1 MTDKINYIFNNGINA
16 LFSSESTVITQS
28 STSGSDLSSN
38 LNDNNFDTISKTEK
52 GLGEFIDLS
61 FNNPIDV
68 SNLESL
74 VIYTNN
80 QISNPIVSKIRY
92 ETIGNV
98 ALDISEIQV
107 WRDNSNIINPLS
119 TVGTTYQFNKVKY
132 INLNNGGIHISEIQI
147 WINGTNVAPS
157 ATVTSSGDGTYSGWG
172 GKEKINDEQHL
183 DGSQGWHSDNNRPAF
198 IQLELSTKYSIQD
211 LESVVVYNRS
221 ANPAAAV
228 GSSLQ
233 LIDDSTLNYSGQITV
248 GVMRYRYDGPAIVN
262 VASFANGNSTTQIIS
277 SSGANVTVIKEP
289 DLTIQVSSN
298 ANTKN
303 NLVDND
309 ISTSYESTQNLGQ
322 YIDLNISST
331 NLNDLQAIVIYNNT
345 GSVNDLSNQ
354 KLTKLSLFDD
364 SNVAIFEISNNATS
378 QTDSSYN
385 IIRYDGPKQDY
396 YKKRIKN
403 IKLQTNKHSFLDVN
417 ELQVWVDGTNI
428 ATSNTIT
435 QSSLL
440 GSDISNN
447 VIDSNLSTKSG
458 TTRGLGEFFNVE
470 LSEPIDPESLE
481 SVVVY
486 SDIDTSKN
494 HFVKKLR
501 FETTENYPL
510 ELNELQVWVGNS
522 NLLQKNNFIYSWD
535 FRVASSSSIN
545 DSKGGLTATYNGGM
559 SSSINDGA
567 TLDGTNDYISIPSFQ
582 LGGDPFTIETYFKL
596 NSVKG
601 FGRIFQFGHSNYDRL
616 SLYRSF
622 STNNFGFNIKN
633 GTTQVTY
640 SGSGSIT
647 LSLNIWYH
655 MVIVS
660 NDTNLKVYIN
670 NVQAQESILST
681 TISRLSRIEHTL
693 GANVL
698 NGSPQEFNDMD
709 MKLFRVWD
717 GYALSSSEINLLYNN
732 RESIQSDFP
741 SNSYQSSTIYDLSYS
756 YDNSFNTY
764 ASTSSGTGQFFDI
777 SFNGFDFNDLQA
789 IVTYNYN
796 TNFHNFYKNK
806 IILYDDSDV
815 PFIEYRNNNITSP
828 NQNSPNPTYNWDF
841 RVASSTSI
849 TDSVGGL
856 TATYMNG
863 LTSSVTNGAYFAG
876 GGVSSGEYNYIDLQD
891 FELGT
896 TLSVELYANFEDT
909 QSWSK
914 LFEFG
919 DSSPS
924 DTSLV
929 NSIRFTRG
937 GNGTSLMAL
946 THNSSGSE
954 TERVTGGTIVNG
966 AWTHLVLTISGGNIN
981 VYQDGSSIG
990 TGSTAVVT
998 QKTRVNHFIGR
1009 SLHNNDNYFKGYMRY
1024 FRIWEGTALTQSQV
1038 TDIYNDREILNSN
1051 YNIFKFKGPNHDS
1064 SIPKFQKVRLETTD
1078 YSYFN
1083 LNELQVWIDNSNIAP
1098 QNNNIS
1104 YSSGTT
1110 NSTNLNDANLT
1121 TYALTEKGLG
1131 QFVELS
1137 LDQSYD
1143 VSSLQAVV
1151 AYSDNLGNVNSLI
1164 SKFRIETTV
1173 ESKLDISEIQ
1183 VWYDHSNVAQVANS
1197 LSSMTDDSI
1206 TTNYTSSIGKGQY
1219 IDVSFTPFNYDN
1231 LQAIVIYNNARSSL
1245 ITPYYTFDAS
1255 SYNFN
1260 GSGTNNTVAG
1270 LMIDMPGFVHLTGNS
1285 PKTIEAYVSTTDTD
1299 PQFVVQLGEIANNK
1313 SFALRTMSG
1322 KLSFMGFYNDVNSD
1336 ISINDGNIHR
1346 VAISYD
1352 GNVTLKFF
1360 SDNTV
1365 ETKTLSQ
1372 QLNTGSTDAKV
1383 GATSHSNRHYWN
1395 GTIGKVNIYNT
1406 FISSLD
1412 EVGENEIND
1421 LSDVKFTFYD
1431 DSNIELFTV
1440 DSSASSSLKTF
1451 SNNVSTFNDVNIY
1464 KYKGKEYSSSISK
1477 ISKIRFVTTGDNM
1490 LSINEAQLWVG
1501 SPITTWSSTSYS
1513 QLGQTLTGNAGNDR
1527 IFSTMGMSSD
1537 GLKLVSANQL
1547 DPTTDSRGT
1556 IQAYSFNGNTWV
1568 TYGSLIEAQ
1577 RSQVGESAYS
1587 SIADMTDDGTRIFVG
1602 WKPNPS
1608 PNTRGF
1614 AQVYDFVNG
1623 DWSQVGDNILGDNT
1637 DDQATRIGVISGD
1650 GTTIA
1655 HMGGYTNTASTRY
1668 CQVRRY
1674 QSSTNTWNQIGS
1686 NIAVGLTNKN
1696 ADKTDCLAISQNGNI
1711 VAIGSNKDG
1720 TSSQGAVRIYQYNS
1734 STNSWSQ
1741 LGSTLLGENAND
1753 EFGISLSMSDDGTVI
1768 IVGSWKADDTGG
1780 NDGNARVFEYSNN
1793 SWTQVGNNIIPNT
1806 SDNDPVYFGNT
1817 VRVSGNGKFFA
1828 VSGYQ
1833 SKNPAGQNQS
1843 GETRVYI
1850 REGNTFTQIINTI
1863 YGDHGDFFGSQIFLN
1878 TDGTILAVGSGGFNG
1893 ADLHPMKLYQLTH
1906 SYNNSYSS
1914 TNVLSDSNNIVTQS
1928 STLGSDVSSQV
1939 NDTNFGT
1946 VARTERRNGEFIDIS
1961 LNSLY
1966 DVSNLQGLVVY
1977 SSINNDTNPTISKI
1991 RYQTTSNVQ
2000 LKIGEFQVWVDN
2012 SNIASQIN
2020 NVASSTSGTQVIGNL
2035 NDSDLYTY
2043 ASTNQGEGEYFDI
2056 SLNNSFNYN
2065 DLEAIVTYTD
2075 ETAGDLINQRSTK
2088 LILYD
2093 ESNTP
2098 VIELSNNLMESGYV
2112 VNNSYTG
2119 PMPKYSFDFRNGST
2133 ITNDQI
2139 SNVVAT
2145 AYNGV
2150 TFNSNGAS
2158 LNGSNQ
2164 YIESTSSMSISGEV
2178 SFEFYIQFTPQGTS
2192 DPGVIYVISDDN
2204 DGLSILNVNQS
2215 YTETPQGYKGNTN
2228 AHQLNMVLS
2237 NAQGVG
2243 SDSFDPRF
2251 NNMSNLINS
2260 GTMTHVVITFDSA
2273 GFRTYKNGSLHQ
2285 TQGSTAAN
2293 VSSKLRKLR
2302 LGVGTNSVYSL
2313 MTIKYI
2319 RIYDNALTTSQA
2331 STMYS
2336 LRESTNLTVP
2346 GMVSLTTPYKIFKYV
2361 GPSHKLDR
2369 SKLSHFK
2376 IETTKYSQLNINEI
2390 QYFTDGNN
2398 LFQTDKPVL
2407 TSTTTFGNN
2416 SLRVAR
2422 IRRATDNVEADFYNV
2437 NNEGLKTID
2446 GTTISSWMSSLPTPT
2461 YNWDFRV
2468 SSSTIN
2474 NDSISGLTATY
2485 MNGLTSTVQ
2494 NGAYFPGGG
2503 ASNGNFNYIDLQD
2516 FNSGGTCSFE
2526 AYVRFEGNGHYER
2539 IFDFGNGAGAYNILV
2554 AREGSNS
2561 NLQYYVKENSDSNIN
2576 GGTIVNGQ
2584 FTHIVATINST
2595 DNNIKLYQDGSL
2607 VGSLSTTNIPTERT
2621 RTNNYLGRSN
2631 WGSDQMFNGYI
2642 KYFRIWQG
2650 TELSSSDVT
2659 NLYNARETANN
2670 FVGFLTKLYSQSST
2684 TTTDLV
2690 QPTTSKQPKI
2700 TLSSLEMIFSG
2711 GQDIYAETPTNMLNT
2726 NQDYFSFAFTFN
2738 HQSESNHGEMGFWPT
2753 VGTYNQGGS
2762 VSINGPIISGNRT
2775 YIGFEG
2781 YDNGTYGT
2789 SGTIVDI
2796 NTEYNFIMTV
2806 NNSVS
2811 NNILTWANNS
2821 TTTPTKTAASS
2832 GNGGNNTTHS
2842 LNPNNFYLGSRR
2854 STGVFYIGTLKSFI
2868 VLNKTLSTTEAAS
2881 FNSTSNYTSNNT
2893 PWIDS
2898 NNLNSSAT
2906 GIFSLYNLRTDS
2918 ESSKLFDS
2926 NLSTYLITEKGL
2938 GQSFDL
2944 SFNTAQDLSKIDGI
2958 VFYSDVRND
2967 YNPLINKV
2975 RIETIDNVKLYYN
2988 EIQIWTGTTNI
2999 LNTISTSNV
3008 SSSSSTDLSNLYD
3021 QSLGSYYESNQGVG
3035 EYIDFVLNNSYYL
3048 NDIKSIITYSKNSS
3062 LQTLQDLKNIKLT
3075 LFDDSNV
3082 PFIELSGNEIT
3093 TSNDLINS
3101 IGDPTYYWDFRVASS
3116 TSITDSVGGL
3126 TATYNGGMSSTI
3138 SDGASFDGNN
3148 DYISLTNFQ
3157 LGSTFTIETYH
3168 KFASGG
3174 TPYGTVF
3181 AFGDLLGGGHTN
3193 WISLDIAN
3201 NGPTY
3206 RYGQKNGAS
3215 AAGDM
3220 SPQVGNIVFGEYQHM
3235 VIAVSPTELNF
3246 YENGTLI
3253 QTRTT
3258 GVSAIVDK
3266 IRNYHRLGMNTAT
3279 NTEYFEGNIKYFR
3292 VWNGTA
3298 LPISEVTNLY
3308 ENREVTSFSLI
3319 VKYNGPNYETN
3330 IQKLK
3335 SVKFETTVDSRMNFN
3350 EIQLWSSTSQ
3360 YNLFERFRSIDAQY
3374 GTLTATRSVTMP
3386 INYNGNLM
3394 NFPQSIFNG
3403 AMGSNTRTVSGLTGD
3418 LSIFNGTYSITWS
3431 SNHTVPYSNNP
3442 AHYMF
3447 SATNSTNQYGDGNT
3461 VQFRYPNN
3469 NVPYNSSGNYTGS
3482 NYLTYYDDNGNAIN
3496 ASGEWFAFEFPA
3508 YINFTKVHHIALD
3521 GHVNTFTWIGRDST
3535 GTNRLLR
3542 TYSMSWNNGYWRSKT
3557 FNNNYYVN
3565 KIYLVITKKQ
3575 SGLEYLTVKEIFF
3588 DGNYEISPAQ
3598 NLYPN
3603 NTTVATTTSVSVN
3616 DVSNMFDR
3624 SFNTNFSFDKGLG
3637 NFVDISL
3644 NDPIDLS
3651 SVQSIVA
3658 YSSINNTH
3666 NPIISKIR
3674 YETTANVALEANEIQ
3689 VWRDN
3694 SNIIPSPSVTLNY
3707 TGSETLLTYTNL
3719 HSSMT
3724 GVFSVKFGA
3733 DGIVYGV
3740 TGKQL
3745 YKNIFTTPSLIYT
3758 WGQDWYFND
3767 FNVDKYGNVYIGDSN
3782 PGYRGL
3788 SKLTYNSAS
3797 DSYSSPVTLHDNHP
3811 NPGYYGSYSVYYIG
3825 YEATARIYYEHP
3837 LIYLVASTKNI
3848 SSYNVD
3854 TNTTVHQRNYGEPN
3868 NGSLR
3873 QQGRLS
3879 GLAHDSQG
3887 NIFVSNWENGS
3898 VVLVYKAGTIFG
3910 SSVDYDGNPWIVD
3923 NLYTITGSNHLGS
3936 STTRNSSPDFF
3947 TQDGQHVKFSTHY
3960 YCAGLM
3966 IDSNDDMYFTSYRD
3980 NYRMVLV
3987 KVSGATGIATRLVG
4001 DGNHS
4006 GGLSWTDGAQINQLY
4021 SRWTRRHQYY
4031 GPFFTIDSQDTLW
4044 LKNGTLLFTV
4054 PRSIIPSVSSTSG
4067 SNLSYL
4073 YDANLNTY
4081 FNTNQGIGE
4090 YIDLNLRSTNF
4101 NDIQSIIVYNNGDSG
4116 NDLSNQNA
4124 TKLILYDDNNLPV
4137 VEYINNVQSG
4147 SYKYFKYKGP
4157 AGYDED
4163 VLIPKIQNIRIDTT
4177 EYVPLLIN
4185 ELQLWVSG
4193 NNVIPTQ
4200 GIITQSSTYSSD
4212 VSSNISDSNLD
4223 TYARTD
4229 RGLGEYIDVS
4239 FSDPIPIQDVES
4251 LVLYSNNTNYNPLL
4265 NKIRF
4270 ITNDNVKIELDKV
4283 QLWTDYSNIL
4293 QETNYLSNQGIGEYI
4308 DISTNL
4314 VRYDDIQEIIAYVG
4328 NSNVDLSNFD
4338 KTKLQFYDSSNILFA
4353 EINNFSGQ
4361 AYSGTY
4367 DWDFRIS
4374 TPSISHTPLI
4384 TPTYNWDFRVA
4395 SSTSV
4400 TDSVGGLTATYEGGA
4415 TSDTTNGVLLDGVND
4430 FIDLDNFEF
4439 GGVCSWEVYFK
4450 FETRKNQTAVVQ
4462 FSHTGYTSFSENDLF
4477 LFYTTS
4483 TNYYNMIRNN
4493 GSNTAVWGNQAMGNT
4508 DTNWNHVIWTFNNG
4522 THVQYLNGVKKLEI
4536 TGIPMRTITRNH
4548 HILGNY
4554 FDTVYM
4560 HGYIKYFR
4568 VYQGTALTQSQVT
4581 ELYNTRDGVI
4591 SITDSVGGLSATY
4604 MNGTTSDTTNGALFD
4619 GINNYIELDDFEFGG
4634 VCSFEVYYKFITQ
4647 KNGNVVVQFSDT
4659 GRTTATE
4666 NDLMMLQGGT
4676 TNYYNSIRNNGSN
4689 TSVWGN
4695 GAMGTTNTNWNHVVW
4710 TFNNGT
4716 HKQYLN
4722 GVEKL
4727 TTTGVPMRTIIRA
4740 HHMLG
4745 NKYDSVYMNGY
4756 IKYFRIYQ
4764 DLELDANTVTN
4775 LFNNRESSQPN
4786 LLIKNIRK
4794 YKGNSSSTRQLSKV
4808 RIESLDDNQ
4817 LNIEE
4822 LQLWVNNEN
4831 HLYTPTHS
4839 TFILTGDTRS
4849 LTDVHGTSV
4858 LTLINSPTFDT
4869 NGVTPSDNTKY
4880 ITIPTSLTNFG
4891 SNDFTI
4897 SFWYEPLSDVTGYN
4911 HIFSMPWNSI
4921 TGDFLISQI
4930 STTREFLLVQRTTS
4944 NINHNLGIISTANTL
4959 YNFIITRKNNFI
4971 KVFINGEE
4979 KTSVSYN
4986 GSLNNRTFMLGAS
4999 STSPNASGFL
5009 NASRIFKRLDI
5020 WNGTGFS
5027 N

>member
-1 MTDKINYIFNNGINA
+1 MTDKINYIFNNGINT

-38 LNDNNFDTISKTEK
+38 LNDNNLDTISKTEK

-107 WRDNSNIINPLS
+107 WRDNSNILENIVS
-119 TVGTTYQFNKVKY
+119 GSYQFNKIRFIRTSGSNY
-132 INLNNGGIHISEIQI
+132 INISEIQV
-147 WINGTNVAPS
+147 WINGVNVATS
-157 ATVTSSGDGTYSGWG
+157 ATVNSTGDNGHPSWG
-172 GKEKINDEQHL
+172 SKSRINDELNL
-183 DGSQGWHSDNNRPAF
+183 DGSAGWHTTNTSIGNY
-198 IQLELSTKYSIQD
+198 IELVLSNTYAINV
-211 LESVVVYNRS
+211 LESIVVYNR
-221 ANPAAAV
+221 NGHEERIV
-228 GSSLQ
+228 GCSLQ
-233 LIDDSTLNYSGQITV
+233 IYNGSTLNYTNEISVTTSI
-248 GVMRYRYDGPAIVN
+248 YRFDGPSISN
-262 VASFANGNSTTQIIS
+262 VSSFSNTASTSQIIS
-277 SSGANVTVIKEP
+277 SSNSNVTIVESP
-289 DLTIQVSSN
+289 SHTINVSSN
-298 ANTKN
+298 TSSKN
-303 NLVDND
+303 NLLDKN
-309 ISTSYESTQNLGQ
+309 ISTSYQSTQGSGQ

-364 SNVAIFEISNNATS
+364 SNVAIFEISNNANS

-567 TLDGTNDYISIPSFQ
+567 MLDGTNDYISIPSFQ

-601 FGRIFQFGHSNYDRL
+601 FGRIFQFGHSDYDRL

-693 GANVL
+693 GANVF

-815 PFIEYRNNNITSP
+815 PFIEYRNNNITLP
-828 NQNSPNPTYNWDF
+828 
-841 RVASSTSI
+841 
-849 TDSVGGL
+849 
-856 TATYMNG
+856 
-863 LTSSVTNGAYFAG
+863 
-876 GGVSSGEYNYIDLQD
+876 
-891 FELGT
+891 
-896 TLSVELYANFEDT
+896 
-909 QSWSK
+909 
-914 LFEFG
+914 
-919 DSSPS
+919 
-924 DTSLV
+924 
-929 NSIRFTRG
+929 
-937 GNGTSLMAL
+937 
-946 THNSSGSE
+946 
-954 TERVTGGTIVNG
+954 
-966 AWTHLVLTISGGNIN
+966 
-981 VYQDGSSIG
+981 
-990 TGSTAVVT
+990 
-998 QKTRVNHFIGR
+998 
-1009 SLHNNDNYFKGYMRY
+1009 
-1024 FRIWEGTALTQSQV
+1024 
-1038 TDIYNDREILNSN
+1038 N

-1064 SIPKFQKVRLETTD
+1064 SIPKFKKVRLETTD

-1110 NSTNLNDANLT
+1110 NSTNLNDSNLT

-1197 LSSMTDDSI
+1197 LSTMTDDSI

-1219 IDVSFTPFNYDN
+1219 IDVSFTPFNYDD

-1260 GSGTNNTVAG
+1260 GSGSNNTVAG
-1270 LMIDMPGFVHLTGNS
+1270 LMIDMPGFVNLTGNS
-1285 PKTIEAYVSTTDTD
+1285 PKTIEAYLSTTDTS
-1299 PQFVVQLGEIANNK
+1299 PQFAVQLGEIATNK
-1313 SFALRTMSG
+1313 AFALRTMSG
-1322 KLSFMGFYNDVNSD
+1322 KLSFMGFSNDVNSD
-1336 ISINDGNIHR
+1336 ISINDGNVHR

-1365 ETKTLSQ
+1365 ETKTLAY

-1383 GATSHSNRHYWN
+1383 GAMNHSNRNYWN

-1406 FISSLD
+1406 FISSFD

-1477 ISKIRFVTTGDNM
+1477 ISKIRFVTTGDNI

-1513 QLGQTLTGNAGNDR
+1513 QLGQTITGNAGNDR

-1556 IQAYSFNGNTWV
+1556 IQAYSFNGNAWV

-1577 RSQVGESAYS
+1577 ASEVGESAYS
-1587 SIADMTDDGTRIFVG
+1587 SIADMTDDGTRIFIG
-1602 WKPNPS
+1602 YRQIGS
-1608 PNTRGF
+1608 NTPDTKGF
-1614 AQVYDFVNG
+1614 AQVYDYVNG
-1623 DWSQVGDNILGDNT
+1623 DWSQVGNNIQGDNT
-1637 DDQATRIGVISGD
+1637 GDNATRVGVISGD

-1686 NIAVGLTNKN
+1686 NIAVALTNKN

-1806 SDNDPVYFGNT
+1806 SDNNPSYFGNT

-1833 SKNPAGQNQS
+1833 SRNPAGQQQS

-1863 YGDHGDFFGSQIFLN
+1863 YGQTQDFFGSQIFLN
-1878 TDGTILAVGSGGFNG
+1878 TDGTILAVGSGGFN
-1893 ADLHPMKLYQLTH
+1893 AAELHPMKLYQLSH

-1946 VARTERRNGEFIDIS
+1946 LARTERRNGEFIDIS

-1991 RYQTTSNVQ
+1991 RYQTTSNVK

-2035 NDSDLYTY
+2035 NDSNLYTY

-2056 SLNNSFNYN
+2056 NLNNSFNYN

-2119 PMPKYSFDFRNGST
+2119 PIPKYSFDFRNGST

-2204 DGLSILNVNQS
+2204 DGLSIFNMNQS
-2215 YTETPQGYKGNTN
+2215 YTETPQGYNGNTN

-2346 GMVSLTTPYKIFKYV
+2346 GMVSLTTPYKIFKYI
-2361 GPSHKLDR
+2361 GPSHKLNR

-2376 IETTKYSQLNINEI
+2376 IETTNYSQLNINEI

-2407 TSTTTFGNN
+2407 TSTTTFGNI
-2416 SLRVAR
+2416 SFRVAR
-2422 IRRATDNVEADFYNV
+2422 IRRAIDNVEADFYNV

-2485 MNGLTSTVQ
+2485 MNGLTSTVE
-2494 NGAYFPGGG
+2494 NGAYFAGGG

-2516 FNSGGTCSFE
+2516 FNLGGTCSFE
-2526 AYVRFEGNGHYER
+2526 TYVRFEGNNNYEK
-2539 IFDFGNGAGAYNILV
+2539 IFDFNNGHHSYTILLS
-2554 AREGSNS
+2554 RSGTTSNF
-2561 NLQYYVKENSDSNIN
+2561 NFTVRENSVSYIEA
-2576 GGTIVNGQ
+2576 GTIVNGQ

-2607 VGSLSTTNIPTERT
+2607 IGSLSTSDIPSERV
-2621 RTNNYLGRSN
+2621 RTNHHLGRSN
-2631 WGSDQMFNGYI
+2631 VNTDTMFNGYI
-2642 KYFRIWQG
+2642 KYLRVWQG

-2670 FVGFLTKLYSQSST
+2670 FVGYLTKLYSQSST

-2726 NQDYFSFAFTFN
+2726 NQDYFSFALTFN

-2762 VSINGPIISGNRT
+2762 ISFYGQQASGNRT

-2796 NTEYNFIMTV
+2796 NTEYNFVMTI

-2811 NNILTWANNS
+2811 NNVLSWANNS
-2821 TTTPTKTAASS
+2821 TTTPTTTAASS

-2898 NNLNSSAT
+2898 NNLTSSAT
-2906 GIFSLYNLRTDS
+2906 GIFSLYNLRTNS
-2918 ESSKLFDS
+2918 NSSKLFDS
-2926 NLSTYLITEKGL
+2926 NLSSYLITEKGL
-2938 GQSFDL
+2938 GQSLDL

-3008 SSSSSTDLSNLYD
+3008 LSSSSTNLSNLYD

-3093 TSNDLINS
+3093 TSND
-3101 IGDPTYYWDFRVASS
+3101 
-3116 TSITDSVGGL
+3116 
-3126 TATYNGGMSSTI
+3126 
-3138 SDGASFDGNN
+3138 
-3148 DYISLTNFQ
+3148 
-3157 LGSTFTIETYH
+3157 
-3168 KFASGG
+3168 
-3174 TPYGTVF
+3174 
-3181 AFGDLLGGGHTN
+3181 
-3193 WISLDIAN
+3193 
-3201 NGPTY
+3201 
-3206 RYGQKNGAS
+3206 
-3215 AAGDM
+3215 
-3220 SPQVGNIVFGEYQHM
+3220 
-3235 VIAVSPTELNF
+3235 
-3246 YENGTLI
+3246 
-3253 QTRTT
+3253 
-3258 GVSAIVDK
+3258 
-3266 IRNYHRLGMNTAT
+3266 
-3279 NTEYFEGNIKYFR
+3279 
-3292 VWNGTA
+3292 
-3298 LPISEVTNLY
+3298 
-3308 ENREVTSFSLI
+3308 SLI

-3386 INYNGNLM
+3386 GNYNGNLM

-3403 AMGSNTRTVSGLTGD
+3403 GMGSNTKTVSGLTGD

-3431 SNHTVPYSNNP
+3431 SRHTVPYSTNR

-3447 SATNSTNQYGDGNT
+3447 SATNSTNQYGDNYSA
-3461 VQFRYPNN
+3461 QFRYTNN
-3469 NVPYNSSGNYTGS
+3469 NVPYNSSGYYTGN
-3482 NYLTYYDDNGNAIN
+3482 NYITYQDDNGNSIN

-3508 YINFTKVHHIALD
+3508 YINFTKVHHIGLD
-3521 GHVNTFTWIGRDST
+3521 GFVKNFTWIGRDIN
-3535 GTNRLLR
+3535 GINRLLG
-3542 TYSMSWNNGYWRSKT
+3542 TYSMNWSNGNWKSRT
-3557 FNNNYYVN
+3557 FNNNYFVN
-3565 KIYLVITKKQ
+3565 KIYLVITRKQ
-3575 SGLEYLTVKEIFF
+3575 SGLEYMLVHEIFF
-3588 DGNYEISPAQ
+3588 DGNYELSPAQ
-3598 NLYPN
+3598 ISYPN
-3603 NTTVATTTSVSVN
+3603 NTTVATTPSVSVN

-3658 YSSINNTH
+3658 YSSINNTY

-3694 SNIIPSPSVTLNY
+3694 SNIIPSPNVTLNY

-3837 LIYLVASTKNI
+3837 LIYLVTSRKNI

-3868 NGSLR
+3868 NDSLK
-3873 QQGRLS
+3873 QGGRLS

-3960 YCAGLM
+3960 YCSGLM

-4021 SRWTRRHQYY
+4021 SQWTWRHQYY

-4044 LKNGTLLFTV
+4044 LKNGNLLFKV

-4073 YDANLNTY
+4073 YDGNLNTY

-4101 NDIQSIIVYNNGDSG
+4101 NDIQSIIFYNNGDSG

-4157 AGYDED
+4157 AGYNED
-4163 VLIPKIQNIRIDTT
+4163 VIIPKLQNIRIDTT

-4212 VSSNISDSNLD
+4212 VSSNISDSNLN

-4314 VRYDDIQEIIAYVG
+4314 IRYDDIQEIIAYVG

-4361 AYSGTY
+4361 TYSGTY

-4450 FETRKNQTAVVQ
+4450 FETLKNQTVIVQ
-4462 FSHTGYTSFSENDLF
+4462 FSHTGYTSFSENDIF

-4483 TNYYNMIRNN
+4483 NNYYNSIRNN
-4493 GSNTAVWGNQAMGNT
+4493 GSNTAVFGNQAMGNT

-4554 FDTVYM
+4554 FDTAYM

-4619 GINNYIELDDFEFGG
+4619 GINNYIELEDFEFGG

-4666 NDLMMLQGGT
+4666 NDLIMLQGGT

-4689 TSVWGN
+4689 TSVFGN

-4745 NKYDSVYMNGY
+4745 NKYDSIYMNGY

-4794 YKGNSSSTRQLSKV
+4794 YKGNSSSARQLSKI

-4911 HIFSMPWNSI
+4911 HIFSMPWNDI

-4930 STTREFLLVQRTTS
+4930 STTREFVLIQRTTS